1 MDARETLAAIL
12 HREFDPHCDRVS
24 IDTVINDLAAA
35 GYTIIHDGENHGP
48 TLERAAVRAENL
60 GGTWN
65 RGSRD
70 AFSCVQE
77 AAVDDKC
84 EEIASAIRAM
94 GEKK

>member
-1 MDARETLAAIL
+1 MDERETALIDACLLAGIEIYDEEAEDIIKL
-12 HREFDPHCDRVS
+12 LRERGFD
-24 IDTVINDLAAA
+24 
-35 GYTIIHDGENHGP
+35 IIHRGENHGP

-60 GGTWN
+60 GGTWT
-65 RGSRD
+65 GSRD